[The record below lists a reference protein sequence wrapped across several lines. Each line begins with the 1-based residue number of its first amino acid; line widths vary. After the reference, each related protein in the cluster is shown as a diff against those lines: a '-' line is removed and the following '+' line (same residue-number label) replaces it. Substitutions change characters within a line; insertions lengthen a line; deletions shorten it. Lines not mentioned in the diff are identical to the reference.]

1 MIKDWLKELYFRLK
15 MISTIKIFVLLFGI
29 VIVLNS
35 CTQSKDRS
43 ASSELNE
50 FTVLAWNIWHGA
62 NDESLKEDGRPHAI
76 GILKEL
82 NPDIVLMVETYG
94 SGKMI
99 ADSLGYNFHLI
110 APVNTKPDDERINLS
125 IMSRFPTGNRFDFY
139 NYFNIGGIEVLLD
152 DFTKIHVFT
161 TWLNYQPWEDDPLV
175 LNKTPEELVEW
186 EKSGTRDAEVKKIVK
201 GLDPFLEKAEETPVI
216 LGGDF
221 NIWSHLDWQ
230 EETKDIHNGLTVDW
244 WTTRMFEEAGLTDS
258 YREVHP
264 SALEYPGITWD
275 QPGKKDEHRID
286 YIFYKGEKI
295 QAIRSDI
302 KKENAGDTIIM
313 NGKSF
318 IYPSDHGLV
327 FTTFRLNN

>member
-1 MIKDWLKELYFRLK
+1 M
-15 MISTIKIFVLLFGI
+15 LLIGI
-29 VIVLNS
+29 VIVLTS
-35 CTQSKDRS
+35 CKQSNDKS
-43 ASSELNE
+43 ARSELNE

-62 NDESLKEDGRPHAI
+62 NDASLKEDGRPQAI
-76 GILKEL
+76 GIIKERD
-82 NPDIVLMVETYG
+82 PDIILMVETYG

-110 APVNTKPDDERINLS
+110 ASENTAPDDERINLS
-125 IMSRFPTGNRFDFY
+125 IMSRFPTGKRFDFY
-139 NYFNIGGIEVLLD
+139 NYFNIGGIEVFLD

-161 TWLNYQPWEDDPLV
+161 TWLNYQPWEDNPLV
-175 LNKTPEELVEW
+175 LNKTPAQLIEW
-186 EKSGTRDAEVKKIVK
+186 EKSGTRDAEVDKLVK
-201 GLDPFLEKAEETPVI
+201 GLDPFLEEAAETPVI

-230 EETKDIHNGLTVDW
+230 ENTKDLHNGLTVDW
-244 WTTRMFEEAGLTDS
+244 WTIRMFEDAGLTDS

-295 QAIRSDI
+295 QAVRSDI
-302 KKENAGDTIIM
+302 KKENAGDTILIS
-313 NGKSF
+313 GKSF
-318 IYPSDHGLV
+318 MYPSDHGLV